1 MFPRLLQIQTGR
13 KAEGIYPND
22 GRFDNKTHE
31 LMRNNENSCVFF
43 KSGKPRIE
51 DQLEMLFDRWDDRD
65 QLFPASPGRRE
76 RMQETGATS
85 LRWVTN
91 RRSVN
96 ACGKRDV

>member
-1 MFPRLLQIQTGR
+1 MFPKLLQIQTGR
-13 KAEGIYPND
+13 KAEGNYSND
-22 GRFDNKTHE
+22 GKFDNETHE

-51 DQLEMLFDRWDDRD
+51 DQLEMLFDHWDDRD
-65 QLFPASPGRRE
+65 QLFPASPTKRE

-91 RRSVN
+91 RSGIK